1 MLDKL
6 SHTFAALWQSLL
18 SFIKVILLSRFFLHK
33 PKCSKEEL
41 SRGIVVLG
49 NGPSLNDTIANAG
62 KFLSNH
68 NLLAVN
74 FAACA
79 DVFTTLRPRY
89 YLLADP
95 HFFKATDQPNVNKM
109 WQRLSM
115 VDWDMTLFVPARM
128 NTSTDH
134 LTSLAGN
141 RHISITRYN
150 TTPVEG
156 LKTVENMLFSSGLGM
171 PRPRNVLIPSIMM
184 ALQMG
189 YKKIYVAGAD
199 HSWMKTLSVDD
210 NNNVVSIQPH
220 FYKEDDK
227 EVQRV
232 KTEYMH
238 YPLHTI
244 IYSFYV
250 AFKSYF
256 TIARYAKHIGASII
270 NITPGSFIDAFPREN
285 VHD

>member
-6 SHTFAALWQSLL
+6 SHACAALWQSLL
-18 SFIKVILLSRFFLHK
+18 SLIKIILLSRFFLHK
-33 PKCSKEEL
+33 PVCSKEEL
-41 SRGIVVLG
+41 SRGIVILG
-49 NGPSLNDTIANAG
+49 NGPSLNDTISHAG
-62 KFLSNH
+62 KFLARH

-79 DVFTTLRPRY
+79 DIFLSLKPRY

-95 HFFKATDQPNVNKM
+95 HFFNATGQPNVEKL
-109 WQRLSM
+109 WQRLSN
-115 VDWDMTLFVPARM
+115 VDWDMTLFVPARIKAKAGR
-128 NTSTDH
+128 
-134 LTSLAGN
+134 LASLAGN
-141 RHISITRYN
+141 CHVSIIRYN

-156 LKTVENMLFSSGLGM
+156 LETVENLLFSSGLGM

-189 YKKIYVAGAD
+189 YKKIYIAGAD

-210 NNNVVSIQPH
+210 DNNVVSIQPH

-227 EVQRV
+227 EIQRV

-285 VHD
+285 VND